1 MTIERARPAALAA
14 YSAVAVV
21 AGAVVLA
28 GALGGQ
34 GVRMW
39 AIGVGIFFQAAPFLA
54 LGVLVSE
61 LIEEFVPPER
71 LARLFPR
78 GPASI
83 ATALAAALVLPVCDC
98 SAVPV
103 FRSRVRKGVPTS
115 AAVTLMLASPSI
127 NPIVVWSTWY
137 AFGSWRIV
145 VLRALLAVAVTVVVG
160 VMMGRV
166 GGPVLV
172 EDEAECAAG
181 CGCHPGGGGAGAPVG
196 GRLALVAS
204 HSATGFGRILP
215 YLLVGIALS
224 SAAQVLISPT
234 QSLDG
239 APAPVALGAMMAA
252 GFVFSLCSSSDAII
266 ARSLSALAPAGA
278 LLGFMVYG
286 PMMDVKNV
294 LLLSSSFDKRFVA
307 KLFVVVTVT
316 SAAAVGC
323 VWALGLVAL

>member
-61 LIEEFVPPER
+61 VIEEFVSPER
-71 LARLFPR
+71 LAHLFPR

-103 FRSRVRKGVPTS
+103 FRSLLRKGVPTS

-160 VMMGRV
+160 VVMGRV

-181 CGCHPGGGGAGAPVG
+181 CGCHPGGGGAGAG

-215 YLLVGIALS
+215 YLLVGVALS
-224 SAAQVLISPT
+224 SAAQVLVSPT

-239 APAPVALGAMMAA
+239 RPRPWRW
-252 GFVFSLCSSSDAII
+252 
-266 ARSLSALAPAGA
+266 AR
-278 LLGFMVYG
+278 
-286 PMMDVKNV
+286 
-294 LLLSSSFDKRFVA
+294 
-307 KLFVVVTVT
+307 
-316 SAAAVGC
+316 
-323 VWALGLVAL
+323 

>member
-39 AIGVGIFFQAAPFLA
+39 AVGVGIFFQAAPFLA

-61 LIEEFVPPER
+61 VIEEFVPPER

-103 FRSRVRKGVPTS
+103 FRSLVRKGVPTS

-145 VLRALLAVAVTVVVG
+145 VLRALLAVAVTVV
-160 VMMGRV
+160 
-166 GGPVLV
+166 
-172 EDEAECAAG
+172 A
-181 CGCHPGGGGAGAPVG
+181 
-196 GRLALVAS
+196 
-204 HSATGFGRILP
+204 
-215 YLLVGIALS
+215 
-224 SAAQVLISPT
+224 
-234 QSLDG
+234 
-239 APAPVALGAMMAA
+239 
-252 GFVFSLCSSSDAII
+252 
-266 ARSLSALAPAGA
+266 
-278 LLGFMVYG
+278 
-286 PMMDVKNV
+286 
-294 LLLSSSFDKRFVA
+294 
-307 KLFVVVTVT
+307 
-316 SAAAVGC
+316 
-323 VWALGLVAL
+323 

>member
-1 MTIERARPAALAA
+1 MERTRPAALAA

-61 LIEEFVPPER
+61 LIEEFAPPER

-83 ATALAAALVLPVCDC
+83 AAALAAALVLPVCDC

-103 FRSRVRKGVPTS
+103 FRSLVRKGVPTS

-252 GFVFSLCSSSDAII
+252 GFAFSLCSSSDAII

>member
-1 MTIERARPAALAA
+1 MERARPAALAA
-14 YSAVAVV
+14 YSAVGVV

-39 AIGVGIFFQAAPFLA
+39 AIAVGIFFQAAPFLA

-71 LARLFPR
+71 LVRLFPR
-78 GPASI
+78 GPASLG
-83 ATALAAALVLPVCDC
+83 TALAAALVLPVCDC

-103 FRSRVRKGVPTS
+103 FRSLVRKGVPTS

-145 VLRALLAVAVTVVVG
+145 VLRALLAVGVTVVAG
-160 VMMGRV
+160 VVMGRT
-166 GGPVLV
+166 GGPVLAG
-172 EDEAECAAG
+172 DEAECASG
-181 CGCHPGGGGAGAPVG
+181 CGCHLGGPGAGPS

-215 YLLVGIALS
+215 YLLVGVALS
-224 SAAQVLISPT
+224 SAAQVLVSPT

-307 KLFVVVTVT
+307 KLFVVVTVS
-316 SAAAVGC
+316 SAAAVGGA
-323 VWALGLVAL
+323 WALGLVAL

>member
-1 MTIERARPAALAA
+1 MERARPAALAA

-83 ATALAAALVLPVCDC
+83 AAALAAALVLPVCDC

-103 FRSRVRKGVPTS
+103 FRSLVRKGVPTS

>member
-1 MTIERARPAALAA
+1 MERTRPAALAA

-61 LIEEFVPPER
+61 LIEEFAPPER

-83 ATALAAALVLPVCDC
+83 AAALAAALVLPVCDC

-103 FRSRVRKGVPTS
+103 FRSLVRKGVPTS

>member
-39 AIGVGIFFQAAPFLA
+39 AVGVGIFFQAAPFLA

-61 LIEEFVPPER
+61 VIEEFVPPER

-103 FRSRVRKGVPTS
+103 FRSLVRKGVPTS

-145 VLRALLAVAVTVVVG
+145 VLRALLAVAVTVVAG
-160 VMMGRV
+160 VVMGRV

-181 CGCHPGGGGAGAPVG
+181 CGCHPGGGGAGAG

-224 SAAQVLISPT
+224 SAAQVLVSPT

-307 KLFVVVTVT
+307 KLFVVVTVS

>member
-1 MTIERARPAALAA
+1 MERARPAALAA

-83 ATALAAALVLPVCDC
+83 AAALAAALVLPVCDC

-103 FRSRVRKGVPTS
+103 FRSLVRKGVPTS

-145 VLRALLAVAVTVVVG
+145 VLRALLAVAVTVVAG
-160 VMMGRV
+160 VVMGRV

-172 EDEAECAAG
+172 EDEAECATG
-181 CGCHPGGGGAGAPVG
+181 CGCHPGGGGAGAG

-204 HSATGFGRILP
+204 YSATGFGRILP
-215 YLLVGIALS
+215 YLLVGVALS
-224 SAAQVLISPT
+224 SAAQVLVSPT

>member
-1 MTIERARPAALAA
+1 MTIERTRPAALAA

-54 LGVLVSE
+54 LGGLVSE
-61 LIEEFVPPER
+61 FIEEFVPPER

-103 FRSRVRKGVPTS
+103 FRSLVRKGVPTS

-160 VMMGRV
+160 VVMGRA

-181 CGCHPGGGGAGAPVG
+181 CGCHPGGGGVGAPVG

-224 SAAQVLISPT
+224 SAAQVLVSPT

-307 KLFVVVTVT
+307 KLFVVVTVS

>member
-1 MTIERARPAALAA
+1 MERARPAALAA

-39 AIGVGIFFQAAPFLA
+39 AIGVGIFFQATPFLA

-83 ATALAAALVLPVCDC
+83 AAALAAALVLPVCDC

-103 FRSRVRKGVPTS
+103 FRSLVRKGVPTS

-160 VMMGRV
+160 VVMGRV

-181 CGCHPGGGGAGAPVG
+181 CGCHPGGGGAGAGVG

-224 SAAQVLISPT
+224 SAAQVLVSPT

-316 SAAAVGC
+316 SGAAVGC

>member
-1 MTIERARPAALAA
+1 MERARPAALAA

-83 ATALAAALVLPVCDC
+83 AAALAAALVLPVCDC

-103 FRSRVRKGVPTS
+103 FRSLVRKGVPTS

-145 VLRALLAVAVTVVVG
+145 VLRALLAVAVNVVVG

>member
-61 LIEEFVPPER
+61 VIEEFVPPER

-103 FRSRVRKGVPTS
+103 FRSLVRKGVPTS

-145 VLRALLAVAVTVVVG
+145 VLRAVLAVAVTVVVG
-160 VMMGRV
+160 VVMGRV

-181 CGCHPGGGGAGAPVG
+181 CGCHPGGPGAGAG

-215 YLLVGIALS
+215 YLLVGVALS
-224 SAAQVLISPT
+224 SAAQVLVSPT

-239 APAPVALGAMMAA
+239 APPPVALGAMMAA

-307 KLFVVVTVT
+307 KLFVVVTVA
-316 SAAAVGC
+316 SGAAVGGA
-323 VWALGLVAL
+323 WALGLVAL

>member
-1 MTIERARPAALAA
+1 MERTRPAGLAA

-61 LIEEFVPPER
+61 VIEEFVPPER

-103 FRSRVRKGVPTS
+103 FRSLVRKGVPTS

-160 VMMGRV
+160 VVMGRV

-181 CGCHPGGGGAGAPVG
+181 CGCHPGGGEAGAG

-224 SAAQVLISPT
+224 SAAQVLVSPT

>member
-61 LIEEFVPPER
+61 VIEEFVPPER

-103 FRSRVRKGVPTS
+103 FRSLVRKGVPTS

-137 AFGSWRIV
+137 AFSSWRIV

-172 EDEAECAAG
+172 EDEAECVAG

-215 YLLVGIALS
+215 YLLVGVALS
-224 SAAQVLISPT
+224 SAAQVLVSPT

-307 KLFVVVTVT
+307 KLFVVVTVA
-316 SAAAVGC
+316 SVAAVGGA
-323 VWALGLVAL
+323 WARGLVAL

>member
-1 MTIERARPAALAA
+1 MERARPAALAA
-14 YSAVAVV
+14 YSAIAVV

-83 ATALAAALVLPVCDC
+83 AAALAAALVLPVCDC

-103 FRSRVRKGVPTS
+103 FRSLVRKGVPTS

-160 VMMGRV
+160 VVMGRV

-172 EDEAECAAG
+172 EDEAECPAG

-224 SAAQVLISPT
+224 SAAQVLVSPT

-307 KLFVVVTVT
+307 KLFVVVTVA

>member
-1 MTIERARPAALAA
+1 
-14 YSAVAVV
+14 
-21 AGAVVLA
+21 
-28 GALGGQ
+28 
-34 GVRMW
+34 
-39 AIGVGIFFQAAPFLA
+39 
-54 LGVLVSE
+54 
-61 LIEEFVPPER
+61 
-71 LARLFPR
+71 
-78 GPASI
+78 
-83 ATALAAALVLPVCDC
+83 
-98 SAVPV
+98 
-103 FRSRVRKGVPTS
+103 
-115 AAVTLMLASPSI
+115 
-127 NPIVVWSTWY
+127 
-137 AFGSWRIV
+137 
-145 VLRALLAVAVTVVVG
+145 
-160 VMMGRV
+160 MGRV

-181 CGCHPGGGGAGAPVG
+181 CGCHPGGGGAGAGVG

-215 YLLVGIALS
+215 YLLVGVALS
-224 SAAQVLISPT
+224 SAAQVLVSPT

-252 GFVFSLCSSSDAII
+252 GFVFALCSSSDAII

-316 SAAAVGC
+316 SGAAVGC

>member
-1 MTIERARPAALAA
+1 MERARPAALAA

-83 ATALAAALVLPVCDC
+83 AAALAAALVLPVCDC

-103 FRSRVRKGVPTS
+103 FRSLVRKGVPTS

-137 AFGSWRIV
+137 AFGSWPPT
-145 VLRALLAVAVTVVVG
+145 APPASAVS
-160 VMMGRV
+160 
-166 GGPVLV
+166 
-172 EDEAECAAG
+172 C
-181 CGCHPGGGGAGAPVG
+181 
-196 GRLALVAS
+196 
-204 HSATGFGRILP
+204 
-215 YLLVGIALS
+215 
-224 SAAQVLISPT
+224 PT
-234 QSLDG
+234 
-239 APAPVALGAMMAA
+239 
-252 GFVFSLCSSSDAII
+252 CW
-266 ARSLSALAPAGA
+266 
-278 LLGFMVYG
+278 
-286 PMMDVKNV
+286 
-294 LLLSSSFDKRFVA
+294 
-307 KLFVVVTVT
+307 
-316 SAAAVGC
+316 
-323 VWALGLVAL
+323 WA

>member
-61 LIEEFVPPER
+61 VIEEFVPPER

-78 GPASI
+78 GPASV

-103 FRSRVRKGVPTS
+103 FRSLVRKGVPTS

-145 VLRALLAVAVTVVVG
+145 VLRAVLAVAVTVVVG
-160 VMMGRV
+160 VVMGRV

-181 CGCHPGGGGAGAPVG
+181 CGCHPGGGGAGAG

-224 SAAQVLISPT
+224 SAAQVLVSPT

-307 KLFVVVTVT
+307 KLFVVVTVS

>member
-1 MTIERARPAALAA
+1 MERARPAALAA

-83 ATALAAALVLPVCDC
+83 AAALAAALVLPVCDC

-103 FRSRVRKGVPTS
+103 FRSLVRKGVPTS

-224 SAAQVLISPT
+224 SAAQVLVSPT

>member
-1 MTIERARPAALAA
+1 MERARPAALAA

-83 ATALAAALVLPVCDC
+83 AAALAAALVLPVCDC

-103 FRSRVRKGVPTS
+103 FRSLVRKGAPTS

-215 YLLVGIALS
+215 YLLVGVALS
-224 SAAQVLISPT
+224 SAAQVLVSPT

>member
-28 GALGGQ
+28 GAMGGQ

-39 AIGVGIFFQAAPFLA
+39 AISVGIFFQAAPFLA

-61 LIEEFVPPER
+61 VIEEFVPPER

-103 FRSRVRKGVPTS
+103 FRSLVRKGVPTS

-145 VLRALLAVAVTVVVG
+145 VLRAVLAVAVTVVVG
-160 VMMGRV
+160 VVMGRV

-172 EDEAECAAG
+172 QDEAECAAG
-181 CGCHPGGGGAGAPVG
+181 CGCHPGGGGAGAG

-215 YLLVGIALS
+215 YLLVGVALS
-224 SAAQVLISPT
+224 SAAQVLVSPT
-234 QSLDG
+234 QSLDK
-239 APAPVALGAMMAA
+239 APPPVALGAMMAA

-316 SAAAVGC
+316 SGAAVGGA
-323 VWALGLVAL
+323 WALGLVAL